1 MFAMWCA
8 CINLLYCNCLDVL
21 EGSNVFHVHFKV
33 QLRADDTLA
42 DILCGLQMQQDRVK
56 HPQVDEI

>member
-1 MFAMWCA
+1 M
-8 CINLLYCNCLDVL
+8 
-21 EGSNVFHVHFKV
+21 VFHVHFKV
-33 QLRADDTLA
+33 QLWADDTLG